1 MKKEYKKPELLF
13 DSFELS
19 VSIATGCVGTPVGP
33 TENTCGIDFG
43 GAGVLFL
50 NGMTVCTT
58 KIEDGDEGYCYHAP
72 SPGNSLFNS

>member
-19 VSIATGCVGTPVGP
+19 VSIAGGCGNPTQTPSQ
-33 TENTCGIDFG
+33 NQCGIDYG

-72 SPGNSLFNS
+72 SPGNNLFNS